1 MSKFANFR
9 HKNVSNKQTRLLA
22 CVEITPPLRRRR
34 SSTTPRTA
42 TNVPSIETLYHLVFD
57 FRFADGIRYA
67 VCRGASA
74 KVKGHAPFRTSKSS
88 QTTRNTPRNSAKRF
102 VTLRKHDSAS
112 KRNDS
117 SAFRRARRTLATRR
131 LDFDRFAPLRT
142 VERVLNYSRLT
153 SFTLLTSLKLRICR
167 FEPFSIHS

>member
-34 SSTTPRTA
+34 ASTTPRTA

-74 KVKGHAPFRTSKSS
+74 KVKGHARPLFAH
-88 QTTRNTPRNSAKRF
+88 RNRRKR
-102 VTLRKHDSAS
+102 LEIRHGMQLNAS
-112 KRNDS
+112 
-117 SAFRRARRTLATRR
+117 
-131 LDFDRFAPLRT
+131 
-142 VERVLNYSRLT
+142 
-153 SFTLLTSLKLRICR
+153 
-167 FEPFSIHS
+167 